1 MNDVQL
7 DIKEQLRGFELW
19 NLKDRIQ
26 FPLVYSYTKSSHY
39 RDLGGHHCCCIVGIF
54 QPKTDHKMVQQIA
67 QKVK

>member
-39 RDLGGHHCCCIVGIF
+39 RDLGGHPLHSGHF
-54 QPKTDHKMVQQIA
+54 STKNVQNLLAISD
-67 QKVK
+67 

>member
-19 NLKDRIQ
+19 NLKGRIQ

-39 RDLGGHHCCCIVGIF
+39 RDLGGHQMLLHSGHFSTKNMQNLLAIS
-54 QPKTDHKMVQQIA
+54 DY
-67 QKVK
+67 